1 MPISALKRSESAPNL
16 QNFAAAQAAQRP
28 KEAQADLFLQ
38 ADSAKLNTFR
48 QQLKTTA
55 DARIISDAI
64 MTCLTPFR
72 RVNGP
77 LELQIA
83 ILLMSIMRKQENQ
96 RKSDGIEQARLE
108 DLKSGLKS
116 KTVLAQL
123 EKVESQLK
131 SEHQA
136 RAEQISRDS
145 EGLSS
150 LVRMQNE
157 ALMASLRE
165 MRGA

>member
-1 MPISALKRSESAPNL
+1 MPVSAVKRSESAPNL
-16 QNFAAAQAAQRP
+16 LNLASPAANPPQQGP
-28 KEAQADLFLQ
+28 VDLFLKD
-38 ADSAKLNTFR
+38 DSAKLNTFR

-55 DARIISDAI
+55 DARLITDAI

-77 LELQIA
+77 IELQIA
-83 ILLMSIMRKQENQ
+83 VLLMAIMRKQDNQ

-108 DLKSGLKS
+108 DLKAGLKS
-116 KTVLAQL
+116 KTVIAQL

-136 RAEQISRDS
+136 RAEQISRES

-150 LVRMQNE
+150 VVRMQNE
-157 ALMASLRE
+157 ALTASLRE